1 MRLNLVVVIGVR
13 GGKGSR
19 VSGIGSLLLAVPD
32 DATGELFYAGRVET
46 RFTTHQLQ
54 AMEGKLREKEVEEAS
69 ISDVPDADRDGVWWV
84 APELVGEVAL
94 AGRTRDGKVRH
105 AVWRGWRDDKDPGE
119 VRWTDEL
126 QR

>member
-1 MRLNLVVVIGVR
+1 MAVR
-13 GGKGSR
+13 DEK
-19 VSGIGSLLLAVPD
+19 
-32 DATGELFYAGRVET
+32 TGELAYAGRVGT
-46 RFTTHQLQ
+46 GFSASQLQ

-126 QR
+126 RR